1 MIQKPSRFLVVAKW
15 SIQKLGNVTV
25 IICAIAKPKIWLVDE
40 EDGETFSS
48 SKACETVRPRL
59 RLIEANNPQALKGC
73 RSMV

>member
-1 MIQKPSRFLVVAKW
+1 M
-15 SIQKLGNVTV
+15 TV
-25 IICAIAKPKIWLVDE
+25 IICAIAEPKIWLVDE